1 MVTSEVAKVVMG
13 GGTCFKWWWQV
24 SSEVANV
31 DTGSGSFS
39 DTSIGCIVW

>member
-24 SSEVANV
+24 SIVRWPMWIREVVASV
-31 DTGSGSFS
+31 
-39 DTSIGCIVW
+39 IQVLVA